1 KGILQCP
8 FVERRPDY
16 EALLTPARFQISPS
30 TGFAGI
36 AKLPAAHHLT
46 FEQGRLT
53 LTRYWQLEPRED
65 RSVCDAPLVDELDAL
80 LQDAVRLQMIADRPV
95 GAFLSGGLDSS
106 IISALM
112 RKNNSGEIHA
122 FTISFS
128 AADQKYEKMPDDC
141 EYAKKVAKQFDFKFH
156 EF

>member
-65 RSVCDAPLVDELDAL
+65 RSVCDASLVDELDAL

-112 RKNNSGEIHA
+112 RKNTTGDLHA
-122 FTISFS
+122 FTIRISE
-128 AADQKYEKMPDDC
+128 ADQKYERMPDHSY
-141 EYAKKVAKQFDFKFH
+141 YARQVARQLG
-156 EF
+156 